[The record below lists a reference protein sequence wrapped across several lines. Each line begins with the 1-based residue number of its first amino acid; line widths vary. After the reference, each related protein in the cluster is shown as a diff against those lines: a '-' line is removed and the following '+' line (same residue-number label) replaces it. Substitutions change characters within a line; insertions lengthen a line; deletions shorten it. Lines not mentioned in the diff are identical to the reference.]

1 MTSYTVPRR
10 DMEFI
15 LEDVL
20 DTGAHFQKII
30 GGEEVNMELV
40 NQILDA
46 GEGVAG
52 GEFEPWANKAIL
64 E

>member
-1 MTSYTVPRR
+1 LATNEVWRVDMTSYTVPRR

-30 GGEEVNMELV
+30 GGEE
-40 NQILDA
+40 
-46 GEGVAG
+46 
-52 GEFEPWANKAIL
+52 WSW
-64 E
+64 